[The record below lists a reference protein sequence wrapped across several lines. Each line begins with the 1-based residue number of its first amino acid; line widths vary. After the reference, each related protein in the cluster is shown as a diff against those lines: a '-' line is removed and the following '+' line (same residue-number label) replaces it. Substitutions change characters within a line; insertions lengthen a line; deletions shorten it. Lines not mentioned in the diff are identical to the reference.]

1 MNGLYQ
7 ASAMV
12 DPTIIK
18 LGTVADPGPELLL
31 DKARLAKIKVRK
43 LDMVIKGLE
52 EQIDVLRLEQ
62 EMLKK
67 EYKIK

>member
-1 MNGLYQ
+1 
-7 ASAMV
+7 MV

-62 EMLKK
+62 DMLKK